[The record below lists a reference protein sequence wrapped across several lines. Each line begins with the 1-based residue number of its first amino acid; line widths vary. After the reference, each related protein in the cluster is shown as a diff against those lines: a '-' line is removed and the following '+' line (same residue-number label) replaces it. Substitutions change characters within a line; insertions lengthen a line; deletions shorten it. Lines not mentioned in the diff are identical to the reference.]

1 MLVSAL
7 TLVKFCWVANIME
20 NSFMKRVKIQ
30 SCHQSFC
37 AFGIAYVKA
46 VCKHISEID
55 PCWHNCWS
63 IYLCKSST
71 PKLQIALFIFPWHS
85 LSYQS
90 EQRTICWV
98 ENDFDLFKFFYDF
111 LFISWGINLF
121 TFGFSLKMSAFI
133 IYFKHFWYF
142 WTTHTPIIK
151 TFSKTHHH
159 LIIIS
164 ILKVSCRI
172 CSFRKW
178 DQNVW

>member
-1 MLVSAL
+1 VSAL
-7 TLVKFCWVANIME
+7 TLVKFWWVANIME

-71 PKLQIALFIFPWHS
+71 PKLQIPLFIFPWHS

-98 ENDFDLFKFFYDF
+98 ENDFDLFKFFSNFFMTFFSFFEELIYLHLD
-111 LFISWGINLF
+111 LAWKWVRSLF
-121 TFGFSLKMSAFI
+121 TSNIFDIFEQLILSLLKLLV
-133 IYFKHFWYF
+133 K
-142 WTTHTPIIK
+142 PII
-151 TFSKTHHH
+151 T
-159 LIIIS
+159 
-164 ILKVSCRI
+164 
-172 CSFRKW
+172 
-178 DQNVW
+178 